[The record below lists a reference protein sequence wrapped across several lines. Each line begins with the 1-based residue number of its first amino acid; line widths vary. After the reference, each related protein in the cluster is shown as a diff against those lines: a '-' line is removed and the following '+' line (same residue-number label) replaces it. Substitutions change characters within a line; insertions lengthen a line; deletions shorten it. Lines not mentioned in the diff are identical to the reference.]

1 MALINRTTLTMN
13 NQSDLFFNRLS
24 SVISSTFI
32 RSLFV
37 IRYICK
43 YQNTFFFSV
52 CYNRCSGKTAFIYF
66 APCYCWFWQ
75 SVCSTCEI
83 NVCTLQNWAVV
94 WRSYGNCWNY
104 YNEDIEQLV
113 LVIVWFR
120 VQFGKN
126 MHEWLFQ
133 KRTKLHESEGRVQFV
148 FLKNSWV
155 HVFPKFHEK
164 PYYYLIIIC
173 I

>member
-1 MALINRTTLTMN
+1 MALINRATLTMN

-75 SVCSTCEI
+75 SVCCTCEI
-83 NVCTLQNWAVV
+83 NVCALQNWAVV

-104 YNEDIEQLV
+104 YNEDIEQLC
-113 LVIVWFR
+113 LLYFFCRNTDKCPYFLFKTFCILFPLYR
-120 VQFGKN
+120 NYYFLTFLYN
-126 MHEWLFQ
+126 MFFLIFIPYWDIIWD
-133 KRTKLHESEGRVQFV
+133 TPKLI
-148 FLKNSWV
+148 L
-155 HVFPKFHEK
+155 
-164 PYYYLIIIC
+164 
-173 I
+173 